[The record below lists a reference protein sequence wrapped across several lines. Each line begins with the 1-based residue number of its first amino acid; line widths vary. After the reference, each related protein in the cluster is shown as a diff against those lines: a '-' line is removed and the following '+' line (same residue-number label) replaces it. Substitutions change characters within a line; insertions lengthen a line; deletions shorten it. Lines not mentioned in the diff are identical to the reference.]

1 MVRLKQYFTTTLA
14 DYPIDCAWNPSDTCL
29 AVALAGGEVFI
40 KNLMGI
46 ETTLIAHKVGCTKV
60 VWLDDVRLA
69 TAGQDGKLNIWNVET
84 RDLMG
89 SFIIN
94 DQQPR
99 TWVEQLVYSPQTQLL
114 AVSAGKSLKI
124 FDQNMTLR
132 YHFSCHDSTVSGLSF
147 SENGQK
153 LAAAYYGGVNLYQFI
168 NNDYQ
173 LEVMPYPI
181 SFVSL
186 AVSPNGRFVA
196 AGTQD
201 KCLHFW
207 LLPYNEGEDLEMTG
221 YPKKIEHLAWLPS
234 SQYIFTAAKRMIIA
248 WKMRSEQGSPEGS
261 RPVKLDDHEAPVT
274 QLITQKK
281 GRLSASGDAEGRI
294 IIWDYP
300 ATEYIQ
306 TEWELN
312 GSITTLTWSNDEK
325 RLAATSEKGVLN
337 VWEIQQ

>member
-1 MVRLKQYFTTTLA
+1 MVRLKQYFTTTLP
-14 DYPIDCAWNPSDTCL
+14 DYPIGCAWNPSDTSL
-29 AVALAGGEVFI
+29 AVALAGGEVVI
-40 KNLMGI
+40 KNLMGT
-46 ETTLIAHKVGCTKV
+46 ETTWVAHKVGCTKV
-60 VWLDDVRLA
+60 VWLDDLRLA

-84 RDLMG
+84 GDLLG
-89 SFIIN
+89 DFIIN
-94 DQQPR
+94 DQKPH
-99 TWVEQLVYSPQTQLL
+99 TWVEQLVYSPQMQLL

-124 FDQNMTLR
+124 FDQNMVLC

-153 LAAAYYGGVNLYQFI
+153 LAASYYGGVNLYQFI

-173 LEVMPYPI
+173 MEVMPYPS

-201 KCLHFW
+201 KRLHFW
-207 LLPYNEGEDLEMTG
+207 LLPYTEGEDLEMSG
-221 YPKKIEHLAWLPS
+221 YPKKIEHLAWLPT
-234 SQYIFTAAKRMIIA
+234 SQYILTAAQRMIIT

-261 RPVKLDDHEAPVT
+261 RPVMLDDHEAPIT

-281 GRLSASGDAEGRI
+281 GRFSASGDVEGRI

-300 ATEYIQ
+300 ATEYVQ

-312 GSITTLTWSNDEK
+312 GSITTLVWSNDEK

-337 VWEIQQ
+337 VWEIQ